1 MMPKSIKSVVLTQQ
15 TLLLLFIL
23 VLFML
28 MLISLFIGT
37 YHVTL
42 SSLFTNEQVSMVLLQ
57 SRIPRTLAIVIA
69 GGVLG
74 LIGGLSQVVLSNRF
88 AEPTTIGT
96 AQGVAIGLLVAHIF
110 WPELPLFLIMLIAS
124 GFGLLS
130 LLGFFAIIRQLKLND
145 PMLLPLIGLIYSA
158 ILGAF
163 ATFIAFQ
170 FDLMQFLMVWLNGD
184 FSTVIEGRYELIWG
198 AAFVAVVVYWL
209 ANQLNLLNLGEQ
221 LGHSLGVPFKTLVF
235 VAMVMIALSTSMV
248 VATVGMISFLGLVV
262 PNIVRHYLGDNLKQS
277 LPWSAVIGAS
287 LLLACDIVGRY
298 LANPF
303 EIPASL
309 VFGVL
314 GGCIF
319 VWTLYRGGA
328 ND

>member
-1 MMPKSIKSVVLTQQ
+1 MILCLLILT
-15 TLLLLFIL
+15 
-23 VLFML
+23 
-28 MLISLFIGT
+28 SLFIGT

-42 SSLFTNEQVSMVLLQ
+42 TNLLTNENAAMVLLK

-74 LIGGLSQVVLSNRF
+74 LIGGLSQVVLCNRF

-96 AQGVAIGLLVAHIF
+96 AQGVAIGLLVTHIF
-110 WPELPLFLIMLIAS
+110 WPELPLLFTMLIAS

-130 LLGFFAIIRQLKLND
+130 LMVFFSLIRQLKLND

-163 ATFIAFQ
+163 ATFIAFE
-170 FDLMQFLMVWLNGD
+170 FDLIQFLMVWLNGD

-198 AAFVAVVVYWL
+198 AAIIAVVVYWL
-209 ANQLNLLNLGEQ
+209 ANQLNLLNLGEL
-221 LGHSLGVPFKTLVF
+221 LGRSLGVPFKTLVF
-235 VAMVMIALSTSMV
+235 LSMVMIALSTSMI

-277 LPWSAVIGAS
+277 LPWSALIGAS
-287 LLLACDIVGRY
+287 LLLTCDIVGRY
-298 LANPF
+298 LAKPF

-314 GGCIF
+314 GGGFF
-319 VWTLYRGGA
+319 VWTLYRGKT
-328 ND
+328 

>member
-1 MMPKSIKSVVLTQQ
+1 MMPTSIKSVELTQQ
-15 TLLLLFIL
+15 AFLLLGII
-23 VLFML
+23 VLLML
-28 MLISLFIGT
+28 MLTSLFIGT
-37 YHVTL
+37 YSVTL
-42 SSLFTNEQVSMVLLQ
+42 SSLFTNEKATMVLFQ
-57 SRIPRTLAIVIA
+57 SRIPRTLSIVIS

-74 LIGGLSQVVLSNRF
+74 AIGGLSQVVLSNRF

-96 AQGVAIGLLVAHIF
+96 AQGVAIGLLITHIF
-110 WPELPLFLIMLIAS
+110 WPELPLFFTMLIAS
-124 GFGLLS
+124 VFGLLS
-130 LLGFFAIIRQLKLND
+130 LLGFFSIMRQLRSND
-145 PMLLPLIGLIYSA
+145 PMLLPLIGLIYSV

-163 ATFIAFQ
+163 ATFIAFE
-170 FDLMQFLMVWLNGD
+170 FDLMQFLIVWLNGD

-198 AAFVAVVVYWL
+198 AAFIAVVVYWL

-221 LGHSLGVPFKTLVF
+221 LGRSLGFPFKKLVF
-235 VAMVMIALSTSMV
+235 VAMVMIALSTSMI

-262 PNIVRHYLGDNLKQS
+262 PNIVRYYLGDNLRQS

-287 LLLACDIVGRY
+287 LLLVCDIVGRY

-319 VWTLYRGGA
+319 VRTLYKGDGNA
-328 ND
+328 